1 MINIKSN
8 GSIQT
13 SKKKMATKN
22 QLNYQKNIISI
33 DKTIVDVSI
42 PKEIKSLMINILKRK
57 KLLSI
62 YLLSSFYIT
71 YYYFT
76 KLKYLNASYPKKT
89 QADTKNK
96 IAITIKNLLLAN
108 PAILPLV
115 FV

>member
-1 MINIKSN
+1 
-8 GSIQT
+8 
-13 SKKKMATKN
+13 MATKN

-42 PKEIKSLMINILKRK
+42 PKEIKSLMINILKK